1 MGRKRITIV
10 VICVLIIGII
20 GYAGVSV
27 LYTAFR
33 VNAAERTVV
42 AVVSHQ
48 NNLNVT
54 FAEIDSQ
61 VSALNGS
68 AAFDSEQALTLVD
81 RSIAGSRAAVQSID
95 KDDASLRREQD
106 NLRAMPWLSL
116 TSRDGVERAASK
128 IGHARSALAIA
139 RTVAAYELLDG
150 QFWRALYAGLAD
162 FTTLSTQASAGDIAG
177 ARVTLAKMKGE
188 IDSATGL
195 ASAPGLPFE
204 MRALMADLQKF
215 AADFGK
221 KLEAMAANDYEAALD
236 AEAVVESDASKI
248 ATYDID
254 KIGGEID
261 AFYKPMIDRY
271 NAELSAA
278 TG

>member
-1 MGRKRITIV
+1 VGRKRITIV

-106 NLRAMPWLSL
+106 NLRAMLWLSL

-128 IGHARSALAIA
+128 IGYARSALAIA

-195 ASAPGLPFE
+195 ASAPGLPSE

>member
-1 MGRKRITIV
+1 VGRKRITIV

-128 IGHARSALAIA
+128 IGYARSALAIA

-150 QFWRALYAGLAD
+150 QFWHALYAGLAD

>member
-1 MGRKRITIV
+1 VGRKRITIV

-106 NLRAMPWLSL
+106 NLRAMLWLSL

-128 IGHARSALAIA
+128 IGYARSALAIA

-150 QFWRALYAGLAD
+150 QFWHALYAGLAD

>member
-128 IGHARSALAIA
+128 IGYARSALAIA

-195 ASAPGLPFE
+195 ASAPGLPSE

>member
-106 NLRAMPWLSL
+106 NLRAMLWLSL

-128 IGHARSALAIA
+128 IGYARSALAIA

-150 QFWRALYAGLAD
+150 QFWHALYAGLAD

-195 ASAPGLPFE
+195 ASAPGLPSE

>member
-106 NLRAMPWLSL
+106 NLRAMLWLSL

-128 IGHARSALAIA
+128 IGYARSALAIA

-150 QFWRALYAGLAD
+150 QFWHALYAGLAD

>member
-106 NLRAMPWLSL
+106 NLRAMLWLSL

-128 IGHARSALAIA
+128 IGYARSALAIA

-195 ASAPGLPFE
+195 ASAPGLPSE

>member
-1 MGRKRITIV
+1 VGRIRIAIV
-10 VICVLIIGII
+10 VICVVIIGII

-27 LYTAFR
+27 LYTAYR
-33 VNAAERTVV
+33 VNAAERTVG

-48 NNLNVT
+48 NRLNVT

-68 AAFDSEQALTLVD
+68 ATFDSEQALTLVD

-95 KDDASLRREQD
+95 KDDASLRQQQD
-106 NLRAMPWLSL
+106 NLRAMRWLSM
-116 TSRDGVERAASK
+116 TGREGVDRAASR

-139 RTVAAYELLDG
+139 RTVAADELLDG

-195 ASAPGLPFE
+195 ASAPGLPSE